1 MSGGP
6 PSNYNIANALTVLRL
21 LLVPIFGWLL
31 LADGGE
37 SGPMRWAA
45 LAVFCLAALTDRYD
59 GHLARRHGLVT
70 EVGALADPIA
80 DKALTG
86 VALLGLS
93 ILGELPWW
101 MTIII
106 IVREWGITGLR
117 LWVIRRG
124 VISASPGGKLK
135 TVVQM
140 IAIIAF
146 LVPVPQALDPL
157 LLTVMAAAVVLTVVT
172 GVDYVL
178 RALAL
183 RRSAAPNQPASRG

>member
-1 MSGGP
+1 MSR
-6 PSNYNIANALTVLRL
+6 PSNWNVANALTVVRL

-37 SGPMRWAA
+37 EGLLRWAA
-45 LAVFCLAALTDRYD
+45 LAVFCLAAITDRYD

-70 EVGALADPIA
+70 DVGAIADPIA

-101 MTIII
+101 ITIVIL
-106 IVREWGITGLR
+106 VREWGVTVLR
-117 LWVIRRG
+117 LWVIRHG

-135 TVVQM
+135 TVLQM
-140 IAIIAF
+140 TAIIAF
-146 LVPVPQALDPL
+146 LVPLPDALDPL
-157 LLTVMAAAVVLTVVT
+157 LLAVLVAAVIATVVT
-172 GVDYVL
+172 GVDYVV

-183 RRSAAPNQPASRG
+183 RRAGAPAAPAGRG